1 MISGPMNKERL
12 KIMVGRARE
21 IDSNMVNKAKEVSAM
36 NTAQRTIPDIP
47 EQRTVKGLIN
57 AADRMLDDQKLPINP
72 AQREALARTIVLG
85 LFKSE
90 EENS

>member
-1 MISGPMNKERL
+1 
-12 KIMVGRARE
+12 MVGKSSP
-21 IDSNMVNKAKEVSAM
+21 IDHNMGNMIKEVSNM

-72 AQREALARTIVLG
+72 AQREALARAIVLG
-85 LFKSE
+85 MMKE
-90 EENS
+90 ETQA